1 MVVYG
6 SHVFRFA
13 LAVRFS
19 MLHLFSFSLSQEVHA
34 PMTVV
39 ADGCFSK
46 FRKNLISGKAKVSS
60 HFVGCIM
67 KVNTR
72 VTIAYLRKK
81 FPSTLKNK
89 GA

>member
-1 MVVYG
+1 MGHMYLDLLWQSDFPCCTY
-6 SHVFRFA
+6 SH
-13 LAVRFS
+13 
-19 MLHLFSFSLSQEVHA
+19 SLSQEVHA